1 MRQDFYFPSCG
12 EGQIHGCRWETEG
25 QPRAVVQLVHGI
37 AEYVER
43 YDDFA
48 RYLNDR
54 GFLVVAEDHMGH
66 GKSADTGTLG
76 YFAGGWFSA
85 AADSYRLLSDTR
97 RELPEVP
104 YFLFG
109 HSMGSFLTRT
119 ILARYP
125 DSGIRGAVICGTAWQ
140 PSALLPV
147 GIGACR
153 MACRRNG
160 ERTPSPKLEHL
171 VFGGYNRRVEH
182 KRTEF
187 DWLTRDTA
195 VVDRYLADP
204 LCGFTPTAGL
214 LRDMLTGISWIQRP
228 ENLAKM
234 RKDLPVLFLAGGDD
248 PVGNYGKGVRHAA
261 QMFRR
266 SGMTQV
272 SQKIY
277 PLGRHEILNELNRQ
291 EVYRDAADWME
302 KWL

>member
-48 RYLNDR
+48 QYLNDR

-160 ERTPSPKLEHL
+160 ERTSSPKLEHL

>member
-48 RYLNDR
+48 QYLNDR

-160 ERTPSPKLEHL
+160 ERTSSPKLEHL

-291 EVYRDAADWME
+291 EVYRRR
-302 KWL
+302 